1 MPQTAQYPLLQA
13 LARGVPLLTVQSA
26 VDHIDPGEWRR
37 YFAVT
42 RELSTPPDGVEWF
55 RIKDHLDAWQA
66 ILPRH
71 DGQKRYLSLVRRF
84 PDAEQMRFMQVDA
97 LRTIVKTLPTPQL
110 MTRLAKQSTGEQLLT
125 VFQAIVDYDRALRD
139 GTLPSLATLVTLFQ
153 ALLTLK
159 IPFYQRPAEPIP
171 EQALAH
177 FFEDGR
183 PGVVIAQHP
192 AAGLASTTKL
202 VWHFVIAMMDELS
215 DADYDVVQGQILL
228 RPYGIAPDA
237 SGCEQRFPVPKLL
250 QEERGLRIGNW
261 SRDDLMR
268 FYQSTAFDA
277 SLYKTPEERR
287 VVPAVYIQRREQR
300 QQQRRLQNTLSADQP
315 GLPLQESAPIL
326 SPGLLQGLLKNH
338 VPLNRHGW
346 YAADHY
352 KTRLAPTL
360 LDLLE
365 AQVTHAAPDEVPQ
378 TLRDFLANR
387 QQPMLD
393 PDVDRILAQWNEEP
407 SAQAAAPQT
416 LEAILT
422 DALQRD
428 ILNPADLEVLVRFR
442 EQLTLEQTVA
452 IVRRIPV
459 LAPPSV
465 VSQWRQLQQEKLD
478 QVWATDPPLLS
489 CDEAVVNALLAEAEN
504 WPDGF

>member
-1 MPQTAQYPLLQA
+1 M
-13 LARGVPLLTVQSA
+13 
-26 VDHIDPGEWRR
+26 
-37 YFAVT
+37 
-42 RELSTPPDGVEWF
+42 
-55 RIKDHLDAWQA
+55 
-66 ILPRH
+66 
-71 DGQKRYLSLVRRF
+71 RYLSLVRRF
-84 PDAEQMRFMQVDA
+84 PDAEQAQFIQADA
-97 LRTIVKTLPTPQL
+97 LQTIVKTLPTPQL

-125 VFQAIVDYDRALRD
+125 VFRAIVDYDRALRD
-139 GTLPSLATLVTLFQ
+139 GTPPSLTTLGTLFQ

-183 PGVVIAQHP
+183 PGVVIAKHP

-202 VWHFVIAMMDELS
+202 VWHFVIAVMDELS
-215 DADYDVVQGQILL
+215 DADYDVVQGQIHL

-237 SGCEQRFPVPKLL
+237 SGCEQRFPIPKLL
-250 QEERGLRIGNW
+250 QEEHGLRIGNW

-268 FYQSTAFDA
+268 FYQSTEFDE

-300 QQQRRLQNTLSADQP
+300 QQQRRLQNTLAADQP
-315 GLPLQESAPIL
+315 GLPHQESGSAPIL

-352 KTRLAPTL
+352 KTRLDPTF

-365 AQVTHAAPDEVPQ
+365 AQVAHAAPDEVPQ

-387 QQPMLD
+387 QQTMLD
-393 PDVDRILAQWNEEP
+393 LDLDLDRILAQLDEELP
-407 SAQAAAPQT
+407 AQTPAPQT

-452 IVRRIPV
+452 IVRRIPL
-459 LAPPSV
+459 LAPPSA
-465 VSQWRQLQQEKLD
+465 VSQWRQLQQEKLE
-478 QVWATDPPLLS
+478 QTRATDALLLS
-489 CDEAVVNALLAEAEN
+489 CDEAVVSALLAEAEN